1 VLAAVIKILYVERE
15 IAVDAGAH
23 QPLADEAIPTL
34 SWPPETFDPTSGDE
48 DSLMGIG
55 VSGTPVTK
63 PTTSSKYLTIC
74 RTGTVTM
81 MVNEVCCL
89 LTFNPLK
96 SKHVCFI

>member
-1 VLAAVIKILYVERE
+1 MVAAAIKILCAERE

-63 PTTSSKYLTIC
+63 PTTSSKCLT
-74 RTGTVTM
+74 T
-81 MVNEVCCL
+81 
-89 LTFNPLK
+89 
-96 SKHVCFI
+96 

>member
-1 VLAAVIKILYVERE
+1 MVAEAIKILCAERE

-34 SWPPETFDPTSGDE
+34 SWPPEIDATSGDE

-63 PTTSSKYLTIC
+63 PTTSSKCLTTC
-74 RTGTVTM
+74 RTETVIV
-81 MVNEVCCL
+81 MVNELCCL
-89 LTFNPLK
+89 MTFNTYMQNIL
-96 SKHVCFI
+96 

>member
-1 VLAAVIKILYVERE
+1 LLAVTITILCVERD

-63 PTTSSKYLTIC
+63 PTTSSKWLAIC
-74 RTGTVTM
+74 RTKTLIM
-81 MVNEVCCL
+81 MVNERCCL
-89 LTFNPLK
+89 MAFNMYMQNCL
-96 SKHVCFI
+96 

>member
-1 VLAAVIKILYVERE
+1 MLAAAIKILFVERE

-63 PTTSSKYLTIC
+63 PTTSSKCLTIY
-74 RTGTVTM
+74 RTETLIM
-81 MVNEVCCL
+81 MVNELCSLMTFSICMQNCL
-89 LTFNPLK
+89 
-96 SKHVCFI
+96 